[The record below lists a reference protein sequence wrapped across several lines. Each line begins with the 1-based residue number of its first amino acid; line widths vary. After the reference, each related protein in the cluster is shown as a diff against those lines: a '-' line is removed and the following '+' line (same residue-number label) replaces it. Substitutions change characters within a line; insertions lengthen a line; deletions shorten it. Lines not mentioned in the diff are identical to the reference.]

1 MGMSAFYGTPDEAAA
16 HETIDRALELG
27 VTFLDTADWRR
38 DLPRFKDGNLGRNL
52 ALVEK
57 VEEIAREKGVG
68 VSQVALAWVL
78 SRGEDVIPIPGTKR
92 VKHLETNAAALDIEF
107 TDEELE
113 RLDEAA
119 PLGVAVGDR
128 YPDMSS
134 VNI

>member
-1 MGMSAFYGTPDEAAA
+1 MATRP
-16 HETIDRALELG
+16 
-27 VTFLDTADWRR
+27 
-38 DLPRFKDGNLGRNL
+38 PRFKDGNLGRNL

-119 PLGVAVGDR
+119 PPGVAVGDR